1 MCCNEVDYA
10 LLAIRYVIMLSL
22 MPNGVDNKARAIAF
36 SKACES
42 LGVLPNETILNKLLE
57 FLKYQKT
64 IMQDY
69 AKGI

>member
-22 MPNGVDNKARAIAF
+22 MPNGVDNKAKAIAF

-42 LGVLPNETILNKLLE
+42 LGVLPNDTILAKLLE
-57 FLKYQKT
+57 FMKYQKT

>member
-1 MCCNEVDYA
+1 
-10 LLAIRYVIMLSL
+10 MLSL
-22 MPNGVDNKARAIAF
+22 MPNGVDNKAKAIAF

-42 LGVLPNETILNKLLE
+42 LGVLPNETILAKLLE

-69 AKGI
+69 AKGM

>member
-1 MCCNEVDYA
+1 
-10 LLAIRYVIMLSL
+10 MLSL
-22 MPNGVDNKARAIAF
+22 MTNGFDNKAKAIAF

-42 LGVLPNETILNKLLE
+42 LGILPNETILNKLLE

-64 IMQDY
+64 IMHEY